1 MAFVEFE
8 DLTGSM
14 EIVVFPIVYA
24 QYEMLFEE
32 NCKISITGKISVR
45 EDEPPKILADKVVDL
60 ETISTKKAYVKIPEG
75 KEGSMNMVK
84 ELFSIFSGN
93 VPVFIYVESEKKY
106 YAADKKYWIEPT
118 KNLEK
123 MLKEELGEECEIVV
137 K

>member
-14 EIVVFPIVYA
+14 EIIVFPIVYS

-45 EDEPPKILADKVVDL
+45 EDEAPKILADKVIDL
-60 ETISTKKAYVKIPEG
+60 ESVSTKKAYVKIPAG
-75 KEGSMNMVK
+75 KEGSMKMVK
-84 ELFSIFSGN
+84 EIFSIFSGN

-106 YAADKKYWIEPT
+106 YAADKKYWIQPS
-118 KNLEK
+118 KHLEK
-123 MLKEELGEECEIVV
+123 QLKDQLGDDCEIVV